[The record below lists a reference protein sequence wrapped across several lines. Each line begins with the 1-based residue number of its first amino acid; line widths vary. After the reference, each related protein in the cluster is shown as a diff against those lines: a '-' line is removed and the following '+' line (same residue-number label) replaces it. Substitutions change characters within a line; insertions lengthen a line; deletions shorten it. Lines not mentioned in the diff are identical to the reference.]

1 MAPHQ
6 HAMLA
11 VARTIELGIPMYR
24 LGFTGV
30 SMTATPTG
38 EIGNET
44 AAFER
49 VARIVEVPVGQLGTL
64 YSKLGDWFGWLC
76 TLLSLA
82 LWVLLKRQSVTPD
95 DAQA

>member
-1 MAPHQ
+1 
-6 HAMLA
+6 MLA

-30 SMTATPTG
+30 SMTATPSG
-38 EIGNET
+38 AIDNET

-49 VARIVEVPVGQLGTL
+49 VARIVEVPLGQVDTL
-64 YSKLGDWFGWLC
+64 YRKLGDWFGWLC
-76 TLLSLA
+76 TLLSLG
-82 LWVLLKRQSVTPD
+82 LWLILRRKSVTPA